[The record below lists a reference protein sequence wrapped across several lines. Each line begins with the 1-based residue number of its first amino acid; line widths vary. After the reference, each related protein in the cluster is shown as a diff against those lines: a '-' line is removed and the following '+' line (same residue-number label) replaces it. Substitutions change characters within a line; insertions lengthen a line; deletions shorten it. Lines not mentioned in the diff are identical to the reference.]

1 MFQAKRIDIR
11 LLEAYCSNSGE
22 TLATLSAGSPL
33 LLVFLR
39 HFG

>member
-1 MFQAKRIDIR
+1 MSQAKRIDIR
-11 LLEAYCSNSGE
+11 LLEAYSSNSGE
-22 TLATLSAGSPL
+22 TLATLSAGGPL

>member
-1 MFQAKRIDIR
+1 MAQALAGARTNR
-11 LLEAYCSNSGE
+11 GE
-22 TLATLSAGSPL
+22 TLEALGRDGPL

>member
-1 MFQAKRIDIR
+1 MSQAKRIDIR
-11 LLEAYCSNSGE
+11 LLETYCSNSGE
-22 TLATLSAGSPL
+22 TLETLSADGPL